1 MNFVRIFAYLCFFIL
16 CASAPVVAKDAI
28 DKKAIEL
35 QLKEL
40 QTRIELIAPEFA
52 QSSIDEARLLK
63 FRKTLRLSRSE
74 LQNIVAIIKP
84 VNDSTQADLAD
95 LGVVPEGEKP
105 SSEPENIQKLRA
117 ELTKDALLTEGLL
130 KQAEAL
136 SSKTSRLLEK
146 ITSLRR
152 GVFLNGLFERQIS
165 PFNINLLKGAV
176 DTYIAQLSGYK
187 RILQHVDKGVL
198 FPLISAS
205 ILFFI
210 VFFIATLL
218 SKKRLRIKLQT
229 DEEKP
234 DIFSTV
240 SQSMLLPLVA
250 LGFGMLIMYQ
260 TLVTQNIINESNAFF
275 IDKSLLLIGFL
286 IIVYLMTKRFSKAK
300 IIRANFHWLVFIVA
314 FLYSADALFLDGG
327 KVIGMPLEFAVF
339 QSYIVTTIFAGILG
353 LCSFFILIGPQ
364 DATRYFLPRQIF
376 FVFIAISLFIIVANI
391 FGYAALT
398 RYLFEGFVLVFSLFS
413 AILIIRAIIRPYLCK
428 LDRVFARNK
437 TDQDSEHLIYFWFS
451 LSVDLILIFISL
463 PIVARIFGTEWLYI
477 QDTIKQAFFGFKIG
491 TMTVSI
497 ANIGIA
503 LIVFLILLF
512 VTRLI
517 QRLLDQ
523 KILPKTKMDA
533 SIRQS
538 ITQILGYV
546 GLIIALMAG
555 ISTMGFDLTNL
566 ALIAGALSVGIGFGL
581 QSIVSNFVSGLILL
595 FERPIK
601 VGDWVITNSGEGIV
615 KKISVRA
622 TVVETFDRTSI
633 IVPNSELIS
642 SSVKNWTHADKIGR
656 VIISVGVSYS
666 SNPQQVQDILLELI
680 TNNNEILNNPKPTV
694 HFKDFADSAL
704 IFEIRFFIRNIR
716 EVFDIS
722 SKVRFQ
728 IWDAFKEAGVEISF
742 PQRDLHIRTAPGLEG
757 IFSGK

>member
-1 MNFVRIFAYLCFFIL
+1 VLFASS
-16 CASAPVVAKDAI
+16 SAVAKDAI

-40 QTRIELIAPEFA
+40 QTRIELIAPELA
-52 QSSIDEARLLK
+52 GSSIDEARLLK
-63 FRKTLRLSRSE
+63 SRQTLRLSRSE
-74 LQNIVAIIKP
+74 LQNLVAIIKP
-84 VNDSTQADLAD
+84 VNNSAQADLAD
-95 LGVVPEGEKP
+95 LGVVPEDEKT
-105 SSEPENIQKLRA
+105 STEPENIQKLRA
-117 ELTKDALLTEGLL
+117 ELTEDALSTEGLL

-146 ITSLRR
+146 ISSLRR
-152 GVFLNGLFERQIS
+152 SVFLNELFERQIS
-165 PFNINLLKGAV
+165 PFNIALLKGAV
-176 DTYIAQLSGYK
+176 DTYITQLSGYK
-187 RILQHVDKGVL
+187 RIFQHIDKGAL
-198 FPLISAS
+198 FPLIT
-205 ILFFI
+205 
-210 VFFIATLL
+210 ATLL
-218 SKKRLRIKLQT
+218 FFVMFFIGTLVSKKRLNKELQT
-229 DEEKP
+229 VEERH
-234 DIFSTV
+234 DIFSMV
-240 SQSMLLPLVA
+240 SQSLLLPLVA
-250 LGFGMLIMYQ
+250 LGIGLFIIYQ
-260 TLVTQNIINESNAFF
+260 TLATQQVINESNGFF
-275 IDKSLLLIGFL
+275 IDKGLLLIGFL
-286 IIVYLMTKRFSKAK
+286 TIVYLITERFSKAK
-300 IIRANFHWLVFIVA
+300 IIRANSHWLIFIVA
-314 FLYSADALFLDGG
+314 LIYSADALFLASG
-327 KVIGMPLEFAVF
+327 KITGMPLEFAVA
-339 QSYIVTTIFAGILG
+339 QSYIVTTSFACILG
-353 LCSFFILIGPQ
+353 LCSFLILSAAKG
-364 DATRYFLPRQIF
+364 TRQYFFPRQTFIAF
-376 FVFIAISLFIIVANI
+376 MAISVFIMVANI
-391 FGYAALT
+391 FGYAALS
-398 RYLFEGFVLVFSLFS
+398 RYLFEGLVLVFALCAAF
-413 AILIIRAIIRPYLCK
+413 LIIRATIRPYLYK
-428 LDRVFARNK
+428 LDRLFASKK
-437 TDQDSEHLIYFWFS
+437 TDQDSERLVYFWFS
-451 LSVDLILIFISL
+451 LLVDLILLFISL
-463 PIVARIFGTEWLYI
+463 PLLARILGTEWLYI

-491 TMTVSI
+491 TLTVSI

-503 LIVFLILLF
+503 LIIFLILLF

-517 QRLLDQ
+517 QRVLEQ
-523 KILPKTKMDA
+523 KILPKTKIDA

-581 QSIVSNFVSGLILL
+581 QSIVSNFVSGLILF

-601 VGDWVITNSGEGIV
+601 VGDWIITNSGEGIV

-656 VIISVGVSYS
+656 VIINVGVSYS
-666 SNPQQVQDILLELI
+666 SSPQQVQDILLELI
-680 TNNNEILNNPKPTV
+680 ASNNEILKNPKPTV

-728 IWDAFKEAGVEISF
+728 IWDAFKEAEVEISF

-757 IFSGK
+757 VLNGK

>member
-1 MNFVRIFAYLCFFIL
+1 MNFVRFFVCWCFFVL
-16 CASAPVVAKDAI
+16 CASTSAVANDAI
-28 DKKAIEL
+28 DIKAIEL
-35 QLKEL
+35 QLKQL
-40 QTRIELIAPEFA
+40 QTRIELIAPELA
-52 QSSIDEARLLK
+52 ESAIDEARLLK
-63 FRKTLRLSRSE
+63 FRQTLRLSRSE

-84 VNDSTQADLAD
+84 VNDSTQVDLAD

-105 SSEPENIQKLRA
+105 SSEPENIQRLRA
-117 ELTKDALLTEGLL
+117 ELTTDALLTEGVL

-146 ITSLRR
+146 ASSLRR
-152 GVFLNGLFERQIS
+152 SLFLNGLFERQIS
-165 PFNINLLKGAV
+165 PFNIALLKGAV
-176 DTYIAQLSGYK
+176 DTYIPQLSGYK
-187 RILQHVDKGVL
+187 RTFKHIDKGVL
-198 FPLISAS
+198 FPLITAS
-205 ILFFI
+205 LLFFI
-210 VFFIATLL
+210 VFFVATLL
-218 SKKRLRIKLQT
+218 SRKRLHKKLQAV
-229 DEEKP
+229 EERP

-240 SQSMLLPLVA
+240 SQSLLLPLVA
-250 LGFGMLIMYQ
+250 LGLGLFIIYQ
-260 TLVTQNIINESNAFF
+260 TLVTQQVINESNGFF

-286 IIVYLMTKRFSKAK
+286 IVVYLMTKRFSKAK
-300 IIRANFHWLVFIVA
+300 IIRANSHLLIFMVA
-314 FLYSADALFLDGG
+314 LIYSADALLLASG
-327 KVIGMPLEFAVF
+327 KITGMPLEFAVV
-339 QSYIVTTIFAGILG
+339 QSYIVTTTFACILG
-353 LCSFFILIGPQ
+353 LCSFFILLAPQ
-364 DATRYFLPRQIF
+364 DARHYFFPRQAFI
-376 FVFIAISLFIIVANI
+376 VFIAISLCIIVANT
-391 FGYAALT
+391 FGYAALS
-398 RYLFEGFVLVFSLFS
+398 RYIFEGFVLVFSLF
-413 AILIIRAIIRPYLCK
+413 AAFLVIRAIIRPYLYK
-428 LDRVFARNK
+428 LDRHFVREK
-437 TDQDSEHLIYFWFS
+437 TDQDSEHFIYFWFS
-451 LSVDLILIFISL
+451 LSVDLILLFISL
-463 PIVARIFGTEWLYI
+463 PLIARILGTEWLYI
-477 QDTIKQAFFGFKIG
+477 QDTLKQAFFGFKIG

-503 LIVFLILLF
+503 FIVFLILLF

-517 QRLLDQ
+517 QRLLEK

-538 ITQILGYV
+538 ITQVLGYV

-633 IVPNSELIS
+633 IVPNSEFIS

-656 VIISVGVSYS
+656 VIINVGVSYS

-680 TNNNEILNNPKPTV
+680 SSNNEILNNPKPTIY
-694 HFKDFADSAL
+694 FKDFADSAL

-728 IWDAFKEAGVEISF
+728 IWDAFKEAGIEISF

-757 IFSGK
+757 ILNGK